1 MAYILSIETSTQ
13 ICSIALHQNGIL
25 INSEVNNE
33 KGAHSQLLMRMI
45 SGLLNRCNLSARELG
60 AIAVS
65 EGPGSYTGLR
75 IGVSTAKGLAF
86 AWDLPLISI
95 PTLKLLAY
103 AAVQNIGDIAYVIP
117 VLDARRMEVY
127 REVFDSKLKTLSGLD
142 SELIDKNSFKAWLD
156 LNRVCFVGDGAEKL
170 KEVLDD
176 PKAIFLDIEISAKF
190 MGELAFDKYQISNFE
205 DLAYFVPNYLKEFK
219 ALHSK
224 KNPLLS

>member
-13 ICSIALHQNGIL
+13 ICSIALHQNGL
-25 INSEVNNE
+25 LVDLAINEG

-45 SGLLNRCNLSARELG
+45 SDLLGRCNLSTRQLS

-65 EGPGSYTGLR
+65 KGPGSYTGLR

-103 AAVQNIGDIAYVIP
+103 AAIKNIEGITYVIP

-127 REVFDSKLKTLSGLD
+127 REVFDSKLNTLSALD
-142 SELIDKNSFKAWLD
+142 SELIDQNSFKAWLD
-156 LNRVCFVGDGAEKL
+156 LDRVCFLGDGAVKL
-170 KEVLDD
+170 KEVLEDCN
-176 PKAIFLDIEISAKF
+176 AIFLDIEISARF
-190 MGELAFDKYQISNFE
+190 MGELAFDKYKMSNFE
-205 DLAYFVPNYLKEFK
+205 NLAYFVPNYLKEFK

>member
-1 MAYILSIETSTQ
+1 
-13 ICSIALHQNGIL
+13 
-25 INSEVNNE
+25 
-33 KGAHSQLLMRMI
+33 LLMRMI

-176 PKAIFLDIEISAKF
+176 PKAIFLDIE
-190 MGELAFDKYQISNFE
+190 NFRKI
-205 DLAYFVPNYLKEFK
+205 YGGVSF
-219 ALHSK
+219 
-224 KNPLLS
+224 